1 MRSTR
6 LAPLLAM
13 VHLLDSNTG
22 QSEEQDLMHERS
34 QARGG
39 NPVALTATIFGLSLA
54 VSILA
59 ARTIAAQSPQPAP
72 ASDRKT
78 AAQAYKNIQVLK
90 DIPADQLIPSM
101 QFISASLGVE
111 CDFCHVARE
120 FDKDDKK
127 PKQTARKMMQMMFA
141 INQNSFDG
149 EREVSCNTCHRGSP
163 APTAIPAIQ
172 TEGPK
177 VEQAGVGHDHE
188 HEMDTAA
195 LPSGDPVLARFIQAI
210 GGEAAS
216 NRIVTR
222 VEKGAAQIPGG
233 NQVPIDIYTKSPNQR
248 ASVMHMPGGESTTA
262 FNGTDGWISFPG
274 RPIREMS
281 ASDRLAAKLD
291 AEVFYPT
298 HLRQEFSDLKLQ
310 GKPEKVGNR
319 EADVLLGLAKDQ
331 PPVKLYFDKDS
342 GLLLRMVHY
351 SATPLGL
358 NPTQLDFADY
368 RPVDGVK
375 TPFRWTIA
383 RPSGSF
389 TIQAEQVQQ
398 NVPIDDVRFVKPPTS
413 PSSAQGSPAH

>member
-1 MRSTR
+1 MQRRS
-6 LAPLLAM
+6 
-13 VHLLDSNTG
+13 
-22 QSEEQDLMHERS
+22 E
-34 QARGG
+34 AREGI
-39 NPVALTATIFGLSLA
+39 PMALTATILGMALA
-54 VSILA
+54 VSILGG
-59 ARTIAAQSPQPAP
+59 RTIAAQSPQPAA
-72 ASDRKT
+72 ASDHKT

-111 CDFCHVARE
+111 CDFCHVERE
-120 FDKDDKK
+120 FEKDDKK

-141 INQNSFDG
+141 INQNNFDG
-149 EREVSCNTCHRGSP
+149 EREVTCNTCHRGSP

-177 VEQAGVGHDHE
+177 AEQAGLGHDHE
-188 HEMDTAA
+188 HEMNTAA

-210 GGEAAS
+210 GGEAAG
-216 NRIVTR
+216 NRILTR
-222 VEKGAAQIPGG
+222 VEKGAAQVPGG

-248 ASVMHMPGGESTTA
+248 VSVMHMPGGESTTA
-262 FNGTDGWISFPG
+262 YNGQDGWISFPG

-281 ASDRLAAKLD
+281 ASDRLAARLD

-298 HLRQEFSDLKLQ
+298 HLRQEFSELKLQ
-310 GKPEKVGNR
+310 EKTEKVGGHDAN
-319 EADVLLGLAKDQ
+319 VVLGLTKDQ

-351 SATPLGL
+351 SATALGL

-368 RPVDGVK
+368 RPLDGVK

-389 TIQAEQVQQ
+389 TIQAERVQQ
-398 NVPIDDVRFVKPPTS
+398 NVPIDDVRFVKPPA
-413 PSSAQGSPAH
+413 SSSSVPGSPAH